1 MVHSVMSSDGKDQ
14 IVSASTDR
22 LHNIAGTMLERM
34 IPSP

>member
-14 IVSASTDR
+14 IVSASDDCTT
-22 LHNIAGTMLERM
+22 LQVAMLERM